1 MGRASRDKGG
11 RTERAIVNLHKEL
24 GIHAERYPLSGA
36 SRFRGLGHDT
46 DIYLF
51 GRDQAPLVAEVK
63 ARQGGEGFVTLERW
77 LGDFDLLFLKRNN
90 ATPLV
95 VMPWRIWQRLVEQVR
110 R

>member
-1 MGRASRDKGG
+1 MGRASREKGG

-51 GRDQAPLVAEVK
+51 GPDQAPLVAEVK
-63 ARQGGEGFVTLERW
+63 ARQSGEGFAVIERW
-77 LGDFDLLFLKRNN
+77 LGDFDLFFSN
-90 ATPLV
+90 AITL
-95 VMPWRIWQRLVEQVR
+95 R
-110 R
+110 RSSSCLGASGSASLSG